1 MTRRQRTQ
9 KVPVALPTANTLSA
23 GWLRSIR
30 VSGFT
35 IVALLLVIL
44 TVIVLA
50 PSLKI
55 LVEQRQQVA
64 SLRGSLA
71 QEQKAVDD
79 LGKQRARWND
89 PSYLQ
94 AQARERLDYVYPGD
108 FSFLVIDDGKSE
120 PAVGQLPISSDIQT
134 ATVDWVGALMTSV
147 FTAGLTDAPRG
158 AVATPAPSSTS
169 APSAPAA
176 PSASATPTTK
186 EKN

>member
-9 KVPVALPTANTLSA
+9 KVPVALPTLNALSA

-30 VSGFT
+30 VSGLT

-44 TVIVLA
+44 AVIVLA

-64 SLRGSLA
+64 TMRASLEN
-71 QEQKAVDD
+71 EQKTVDD

-94 AQARERLDYVYPGD
+94 AQARQRLDYVFPGE
-108 FSFLVIDDGKSE
+108 FSFLVIDDGKSD
-120 PAVGQLPISSDIQT
+120 PVSGQPPISSAIQT
-134 ATVDWVGALMTSV
+134 ATIDWVGTLMTSV
-147 FTAGLTDAPRG
+147 FTAGLTDAPP
-158 AVATPAPSSTS
+158 ATAPATPAP
-169 APSAPAA
+169 
-176 PSASATPTTK
+176 ATETPPKTG
-186 EKN
+186 KN

>member
-9 KVPVALPTANTLSA
+9 KVPVALPTLNTLSA
-23 GWLRSIR
+23 SWLRSIR

-35 IVALLLVIL
+35 IVALMLVIL

-64 SLRGSLA
+64 ALQASLA
-71 QEQKAVDD
+71 VQQKAVDD

-94 AQARERLDYVYPGD
+94 AQARERLDYVYPGE
-108 FSFLVIDDGKSE
+108 FSFLVIDDGKSD
-120 PAVGQLPISSDIQT
+120 PTAAQLPISAGIQA
-134 ATVDWVGALMTSV
+134 ATVDWVDTLITSV
-147 FTAGLTDAPRG
+147 FTAGLTDAPR
-158 AVATPAPSSTS
+158 ADPAATTPAATETP
-169 APSAPAA
+169 PA
-176 PSASATPTTK
+176 T
-186 EKN
+186 EKK